1 VCCRADLIQLKVKV
15 RMIFLLL
22 VALSASVAGLEV
34 GIEDYYGSTIFQQ
47 GIKQTVTCT
56 VEDPDPAGA
65 IHWRIGDRLLDP
77 RECSQ
82 SRVGSCFGAPLQQLE
97 DEEGVFQQSL
107 TFEPTIEDDGK
118 DLVCE
123 FLIAGQAPTG
133 SAVDKITLVVYQRDL
148 EIVQPEP
155 AGRGDSS
162 TIQVVAKLY
171 PAPRE
176 EDFLWRVEHFNGDLV
191 AELAPG
197 ETDPLLPGYQT
208 SKIQD
213 KGSNNY
219 LLTFT
224 IVSMSREEAEN
235 RYTLTVR
242 SPEPAKILKF
252 NIPFLCEPG
261 SECQPESST
270 VNQNNPG
277 NENNPSNQAPPS
289 PKKDGEVATSN
300 IGLFIIVGLLVL
312 CLILCIIFCAVRRK
326 RKTPDS
332 KRAASDGKGAFA
344 AVGSKDPLPPA
355 ASV

>member
-1 VCCRADLIQLKVKV
+1 
-15 RMIFLLL
+15 MISLTFLAL
-22 VALSASVAGLEV
+22 VASVAGLEV
-34 GIEDYYGSTIFQQ
+34 AIEDYYGSTIFQQ

-77 RECSQ
+77 RECTQSQ
-82 SRVGSCFGAPLQQLE
+82 VGSCFGAPLQEL
-97 DEEGVFQQSL
+97 EEGIFQQSL

-123 FLIAGQAPTG
+123 FLVAGEAPTG

-155 AGRGDSS
+155 VGRGDSS
-162 TIQVVAKLY
+162 TIQVLAKLY
-171 PAPRE
+171 PAPKE
-176 EDFLWRVEHFNGDLV
+176 EHFLWRVEHFNGDLV
-191 AELAPG
+191 AELGPG
-197 ETDPLLPGYQT
+197 ETDPLLPGYQP
-208 SKIQD
+208 SKIQE
-213 KGSNNY
+213 KGNNNY

-224 IVSMSREEAEN
+224 IVSMSREETEN

-242 SPEPAKILKF
+242 SPEPEKVLTF
-252 NIPFLCEPG
+252 NVPFLCEPE

-270 VNQNNPG
+270 VNQKNPG
-277 NENNPSNQAPPS
+277 GQAPPS
-289 PKKDGEVATSN
+289 PPSEDATRKEEEVTTSN
-300 IGLFIIVGLLVL
+300 IGLFIIIGLLIL

-326 RKTPDS
+326 RKSPDS
-332 KRAASDGKGAFA
+332 KRAAPDGKGAFA
-344 AVGSKDPLPPA
+344 PVSSKDTLPPP